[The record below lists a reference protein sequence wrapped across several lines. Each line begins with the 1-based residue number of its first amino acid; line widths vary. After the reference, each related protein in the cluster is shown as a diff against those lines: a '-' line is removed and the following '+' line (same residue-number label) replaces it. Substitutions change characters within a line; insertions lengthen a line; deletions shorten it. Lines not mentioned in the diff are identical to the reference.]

1 MENKIKREASV
12 KKSDTFPT
20 DEALK
25 KAPEQTSAT
34 EKKATSSAT
43 LLKNYAVSNKKTSA
57 TFKDLGERKNGQK
70 TEYAVECSFLGE
82 TTVGT
87 GTTRT
92 DARET
97 ACKLMAEKIGIGK
110 KKKTTKA
117 KNKAAA
123 KPKPAQKPDLIAK
136 QEAKNNDLSIEKTA
150 KALQGQKKAFSSK
163 RKAGKKQHT
172 KKTANIGKS
181 VAKAK

>member
-1 MENKIKREASV
+1 MDI
-12 KKSDTFPT
+12 
-20 DEALK
+20 LC
-25 KAPEQTSAT
+25 
-34 EKKATSSAT
+34 
-43 LLKNYAVSNKKTSA
+43 SA

-136 QEAKNNDLSIEKTA
+136 HGEVDSVDEWGKRRLAYEIDHKTEGYYVLVNFKSDA
-150 KALQGQKKAFSSK
+150 DFPAELNRVMGITDGILRCMVI
-163 RKAGKKQHT
+163 RK
-172 KKTANIGKS
+172 
-181 VAKAK
+181 